1 MWCRENFPSLG
12 SDQVCKFQ
20 YAKSTLFACVWR
32 KCRNNFKNLYIIKD
46 IDAWFEFCIW
56 LISKNWFV
64 GLIETGVH
72 SLGGFLIFFLP
83 KETLGRKKPYVRG
96 YHGVTGLWRQILKFH
111 KVSFSFEIPFYGKIL
126 VQKIFSSSSLIFSK
140 NRRVCDVIDPESDIV
155 ESRKNAFFG
164 LLG

>member
-1 MWCRENFPSLG
+1 MHGLNSVFDL
-12 SDQVCKFQ
+12 FQ
-20 YAKSTLFACVWR
+20 KTDLLDWLKLEFIVW
-32 KCRNNFKNLYIIKD
+32 
-46 IDAWFEFCIW
+46 E
-56 LISKNWFV
+56 V
-64 GLIETGVH
+64 
-72 SLGGFLIFFLP
+72 FLIFFLP